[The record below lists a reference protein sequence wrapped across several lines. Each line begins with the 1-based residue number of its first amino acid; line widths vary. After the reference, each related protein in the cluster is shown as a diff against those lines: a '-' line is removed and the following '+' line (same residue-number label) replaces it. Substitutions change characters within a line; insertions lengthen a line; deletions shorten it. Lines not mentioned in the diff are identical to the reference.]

1 MILLLGG
8 SGLLGK
14 SFKVVFSR
22 EKIVFEAP
30 SSSEFNLQSDEKLF
44 QQFFAGKNYSLIINC
59 AGYTNVDKAE
69 QEQDLCQ
76 NLNVNAVQK
85 LLQQKIPLMTFS
97 SDYVFNQKNEIPI
110 VENCPRQA
118 INFYGESKIA
128 MEKEL
133 EKSKIEWW
141 NIRTSWL
148 FGFGGRNFIDTILRL
163 SGEKKSLQIVG
174 DQFGRPT
181 FTDDLAE
188 FIVENFIKKRQ
199 PKGHYHL
206 QNQGKIISWH
216 GLAKFFLAEKKW
228 EGDLQKISQEN
239 YKTPAERPINSVLEN
254 TKLLEN
260 LPDWKIA
267 VRKFLAER

>member
-85 LLQQKIPLMTFS
+85 LSQQKIPLMTFS

-110 VENCPRQA
+110 AENCLRQA
-118 INFYGESKIA
+118 INFYGASKIA

-148 FGFGGRNFIDTILRL
+148 FGFGGKNFIDTILRL
-163 SGEKKSLQIVG
+163 SSEKKSLQIVG

-206 QNQGKIISWH
+206 QNQGEIISWY

-254 TKLLEN
+254 TKLSEN

-267 VRKFLAER
+267 VRKFLAKR